1 MRAWECWAALAA
13 WSGRAAYPYEDM
25 EATWKNV
32 LLNQF
37 HDILPGSSIPRV
49 YTDALALYAEFADH
63 LSGCNPC
70 QLVVDNIRKTI
81 QLFKAG
87 TPYPMPAAFQA
98 RFREAIK
105 AKWKA
110 KFPHAA
116 V

>member
-1 MRAWECWAALAA
+1 MTCEELLAALNEVIDDA
-13 WSGRAAYPYEDM
+13 S
-25 EATWKNV
+25 
-32 LLNQF
+32 
-37 HDILPGSSIPRV
+37 
-49 YTDALALYAEFADH
+49 ALALYTEFADH
-63 LSGCNPC
+63 LAGCNPC

-87 TPYPMPAAFQA
+87 TPYPMPDAFQA
-98 RFREAIK
+98 RFREALK

>member
-1 MRAWECWAALAA
+1 MTCEELLRA
-13 WSGRAAYPYEDM
+13 
-25 EATWKNV
+25 
-32 LLNQF
+32 LNEVI
-37 HDILPGSSIPRV
+37 DDAS
-49 YTDALALYAEFADH
+49 ALALYAEFADH